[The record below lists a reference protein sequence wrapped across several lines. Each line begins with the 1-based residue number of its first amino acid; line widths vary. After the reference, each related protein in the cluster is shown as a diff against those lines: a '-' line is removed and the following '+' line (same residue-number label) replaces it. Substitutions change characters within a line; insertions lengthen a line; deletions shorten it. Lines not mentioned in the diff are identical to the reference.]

1 MEGDVLVIGGGPA
14 GMETASRISDFNRN
28 VILIEKERELGGH
41 ILKWD
46 RLFPDGVPASDVNN
60 NLKES
65 LGTTKVLLGNYLIS
79 IEKREDYHFIAQLN
93 SGEIIKCS
101 TVVFATGFKLFPAQ
115 KKQEYGYGLYER
127 VITNADL
134 ETRFKKGDG
143 LGKESPKRIG
153 FVHCVGSRDEK
164 ICNKQC
170 SKLCCITAIKQAI
183 ELKQLYPDTEI
194 YCFYMDLRMYGR
206 GYEDLYLE
214 AQLKYGI
221 RFIRG
226 RVSEISQDQSGLVIV
241 KAEDT
246 LSSRPLKITL
256 DWVILMAGII
266 SERENDFLTQQLS
279 LQLGEDGFINSVDPI
294 QKTNQTNISGVFVTG
309 SATGPKTLPEV
320 INEARSTA
328 LSVNEY
334 LNRVKNG

>member
-1 MEGDVLVIGGGPA
+1 
-14 GMETASRISDFNRN
+14 METASKISDFNRK

-46 RLFPDGVPASDVNN
+46 RLFPDDIPASEITN
-60 NLKES
+60 NLKDS
-65 LGTTKVLLGNYLIS
+65 LGNTNVILGSYLTS
-79 IEKREDYHFIAQLN
+79 IKKIEDSHFVAQLN

-115 KKQEYGYGLYER
+115 KKQEYGYGLFER

-134 ETRFKKGDG
+134 ETRFKKNEG
-143 LGKESPKRIG
+143 LGKEAPKRVG

-164 ICNKQC
+164 ICNMQC
-170 SKLCCITAIKQAI
+170 SKLCCITAVKQAI
-183 ELKQLYPDTEI
+183 ELKQLYPDAEI
-194 YCFYMDLRMYGR
+194 FCFYMDLRMYGR

-214 AQLKYGI
+214 AQSKYGI

-226 RVSEISQDQSGLVIV
+226 RVSEISQEQSGLVIV

-246 LSSRPLKITL
+246 LASRPLKITL
-256 DWVILMAGII
+256 DWVILMAGIV
-266 SERENDFLTQQLS
+266 SDRENDYLTQQLS
-279 LQLGEDGFINSVDPI
+279 LQLGEDGFINSLDPI

-320 INEARSTA
+320 IHEARSTA
-328 LSVNEY
+328 LSVNQY
-334 LNRVKNG
+334 LNEIKNG

>member
-14 GMETASRISDFNRN
+14 GMETASKISDFNRK

-46 RLFPDGVPASDVNN
+46 RLFPDDIPASEITN
-60 NLKES
+60 NLKDS
-65 LGTTKVLLGNYLIS
+65 LGNTKVILGSYLTS
-79 IEKREDYHFIAQLN
+79 IKKIDDSHFVAQLN

-115 KKQEYGYGLYER
+115 KKQEYGYGLFER
-127 VITNADL
+127 VITNADI
-134 ETRFKKGDG
+134 ETRFKKNEG
-143 LGKESPKRIG
+143 LGKEAPKRVG

-164 ICNKQC
+164 ICNMQC
-170 SKLCCITAIKQAI
+170 SKLCCITAVKQAI
-183 ELKQLYPDTEI
+183 ELKQLYPDAEI
-194 YCFYMDLRMYGR
+194 FCFYMDLRMYGR

-214 AQLKYGI
+214 AQSKYGI

-226 RVSEISQDQSGLVIV
+226 RVSEISQEQSGLVIV

-246 LSSRPLKITL
+246 LASRPLKITL
-256 DWVILMAGII
+256 DWVILMAGIV
-266 SERENDFLTQQLS
+266 SDRENDYLTQQLS
-279 LQLGEDGFINSVDPI
+279 LQLGEDGFINSLDPI
-294 QKTNQTNISGVFVTG
+294 QKTNQTNILGVFVTG

-320 INEARSTA
+320 IHEARSTA
-328 LSVNEY
+328 LSVNQY
-334 LNRVKNG
+334 LNEIKNG

>member
-1 MEGDVLVIGGGPA
+1 
-14 GMETASRISDFNRN
+14 METASRISDFNRN
-28 VILIEKERELGGH
+28 VILIEKEQELGGH

-46 RLFPDGVPASDVNN
+46 RLFPDGIPASDVTK

-65 LGTTKVLLGNYLIS
+65 LGSTKVLLGCYITS
-79 IEKREDYHFIAQLN
+79 IEKREDSNFFAQLN
-93 SGEIIKCS
+93 SGETIKCS
-101 TVVFATGFKLFPAQ
+101 SVIFATGFKLFPAQ

-134 ETRFKKGDG
+134 ETRFKKGEG
-143 LGKESPKRIG
+143 LGKDAPKRIG

-164 ICNKQC
+164 ICNNQC
-170 SKLCCITAIKQAI
+170 SKLCCITAVKQAI
-183 ELKQLYPDTEI
+183 ELKQLYPFAEI
-194 YCFYMDLRMYGR
+194 FCFYMDLRMYGR

-214 AQLKYGI
+214 AQSKYEI

-226 RVSEISQDQSGLVIV
+226 RVSEISQEQSGLVIV

-246 LSSRPLKITL
+246 LASRPLKITL
-256 DWVILMAGII
+256 DWVVLMAGII
-266 SERENDFLTQQLS
+266 SERENDYLSQQLS
-279 LQLGEDGFINSVDPI
+279 LQLGEDGFIDSVDPI
-294 QKTNQTNISGVFVTG
+294 QKTNQTNIAGVFVTG
-309 SATGPKTLPEV
+309 SASGPKTLPEV

-334 LNRVKNG
+334 LNKIKNG